1 MLTVIAHA
9 QSGDSVFTCRGKVDQ
24 DQRNLILLNL
34 QFKLGGLVIEGDLT
48 VISGS
53 STFHQ
58 QTSSIPAITIYGDA
72 VIHDKPGISIASLTI
87 DNVDTLGDETTPQ
100 SVDLGTF

>member
-1 MLTVIAHA
+1 MALIRLE
-9 QSGDSVFTCRGKVDQ
+9 QILSPLSLSGS
-24 DQRNLILLNL
+24 
-34 QFKLGGLVIEGDLT
+34 GLVIEGDLT

>member
-1 MLTVIAHA
+1 MALIRLEQIAA
-9 QSGDSVFTCRGKVDQ
+9 PLSLSGS
-24 DQRNLILLNL
+24 
-34 QFKLGGLVIEGDLT
+34 GLVIEGDLT

-58 QTSSIPAITIYGDA
+58 QTSSIFYQSTSSIPAVTIYGDT
-72 VIHDKPGISIASLTI
+72 VIHDQPGISSASLTI
-87 DNVDTLGDETTPQ
+87 DNIDTLGDETTPQ